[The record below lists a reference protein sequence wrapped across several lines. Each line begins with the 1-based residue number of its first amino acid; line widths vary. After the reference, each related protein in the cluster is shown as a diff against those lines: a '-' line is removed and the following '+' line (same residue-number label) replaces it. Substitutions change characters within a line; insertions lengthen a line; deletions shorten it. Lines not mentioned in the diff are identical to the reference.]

1 MVKTNKRM
9 EEKGQRTP
17 RSTDV
22 YKPKGG
28 LKEESYC
35 TKCGAVYRSK
45 RWVLDADE
53 LQRLKGTTGVGKVV
67 CPGCLRI
74 KDNNPAGIVTAKGKY
89 FLQHEEEVL
98 NLIKHIEAKSRQKNP
113 LGRIM
118 EISQEKDLL
127 TIATTEEKL
136 AQKLGRELFKAH
148 GGELAYQWSHDQ
160 NFVRVNWKR

>member
-1 MVKTNKRM
+1 M